1 MTPAKLYYFSDV
13 LCIWAYAA
21 QVRVEQA
28 ARQFGARIEIE
39 ERFCSVFP
47 DAHAKITEVWK
58 ARGGFNG
65 FNAHLCEVAEQ
76 FPHIKLH
83 SRIWLD
89 AKPQT
94 STSAHLF
101 LKAVQIVE
109 EEATDAADATGPITE
124 TLFNRASWAI
134 RRAFFEHCRDISD
147 GHVHREIAEELGIE
161 YGHVEAVIRSSEAVA
176 RLDADHKLAELNS
189 VRGSPTFL
197 MNNGRQKLY
206 GNVGY
211 RLVEANIEEMLR
223 KPGADEASWC

>member
-21 QVRVEQA
+21 QARVEQA
-28 ARQFGARIEIE
+28 DRQFGARIEID
-39 ERFCSVFP
+39 ERFCPVFP
-47 DAHAKITEVWK
+47 DAHAKIAEAWK
-58 ARGGFNG
+58 ERGGFAG
-65 FNAHLCEVAEQ
+65 FNAHLREVAGQ
-76 FPHIKLH
+76 FPHITLH
-83 SRIWLD
+83 DRVWLD
-89 AKPQT
+89 ARPRT
-94 STSAHLF
+94 STGAHLF
-101 LKAVQIVE
+101 LKAVQIVGE
-109 EEATDAADATGPITE
+109 EETGDGPPGPFTD
-124 TLFNRASWAI
+124 TLLNRASWAI

-147 GHVHREIAEELGIE
+147 WHVHREVAEDLGLDYARIDDL
-161 YGHVEAVIRSSEAVA
+161 IRSSEAVA